1 MTIHEELATALGPD
15 APAYRTVAKWAE
27 RFREGREDV
36 NDDLR
41 SGRPLSELTDENI
54 ELVRQVICF
63 ICENCDLLVLTVQ
76 KI

>member
-41 SGRPLSELTDENI
+41 SGRPLSEL
-54 ELVRQVICF
+54 
-63 ICENCDLLVLTVQ
+63 
-76 KI
+76 